1 MERGGGEEDREGAG
15 ARQEVREGEGKR
27 DEGNL
32 CKGENRLKVQSGES
46 SLLFG
51 AGARRKLGSVWPESV
66 CRDQVG

>member
-1 MERGGGEEDREGAG
+1 MEWREGVERRTG
-15 ARQEVREGEGKR
+15 RGRGRREVKEGGVGEGKR

-51 AGARRKLGSVWPESV
+51 GERR
-66 CRDQVG
+66 C

>member
-15 ARQEVREGEGKR
+15 ARREVREGEGKR

-51 AGARRKLGSVWPESV
+51 GSRR
-66 CRDQVG
+66 R